1 MQTITNWETLH
12 KAIRNDLQSQN
23 IETEGRQGV
32 INYILTNDIYL
43 ANEFCTTE
51 AHKQLNTLLTQS
63 LNYIK

>member
-32 INYILTNDIYL
+32 INYILTNDLYL
-43 ANEFCTTE
+43 HNEFCTRE